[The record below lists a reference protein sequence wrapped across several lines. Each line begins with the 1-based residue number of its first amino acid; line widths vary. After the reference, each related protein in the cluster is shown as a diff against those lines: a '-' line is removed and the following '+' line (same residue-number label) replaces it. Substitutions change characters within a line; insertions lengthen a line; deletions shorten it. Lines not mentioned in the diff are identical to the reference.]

1 MMIGISQPTFM
12 PWIGYFAFL
21 DKIDKLIF
29 LDDVQFD
36 KRSWQQ
42 RNYIKLN
49 KEKSLLTISV
59 KSKGKFDQKI
69 SDVEIIYDKNLDLIK
84 KKIFFA
90 YNKAKY
96 YKNYNNEI
104 FDILDKKYTYLSELN
119 IELIKHFTRILN
131 LNTDFDY
138 SSNYSLNFKKENLIF
153 ELCKKN
159 NCKEYLSTLGSKQYL
174 ESLNTI
180 PETNIKILYF
190 DYKDTIYNQ
199 LSGNFIS
206 KLSILDLL
214 FNEGSNS
221 INIIRQGFRII

>member
-1 MMIGISQPTFM
+1 MAEKNINDNKNNQSSGSNPFNSLKGKDGKPKFNFYWIYGILFVILIGLQF
-12 PWIGYFAFL
+12 IGLGGEGKQTDWRDLKYML
-21 DKIDKLIF
+21 EN
-29 LDDVQFD
+29 DDVS
-36 KRSWQQ
+36 K
-42 RNYIKLN
+42 IVLVN

-131 LNTDFDY
+131 L
-138 SSNYSLNFKKENLIF
+138 KNLI
-153 ELCKKN
+153 LLIRKN
-159 NCKEYLSTLGSKQYL
+159 
-174 ESLNTI
+174 
-180 PETNIKILYF
+180 LYF
-190 DYKDTIYNQ
+190 FLKI
-199 LSGNFIS
+199 I
-206 KLSILDLL
+206 ILIL
-214 FNEGSNS
+214 
-221 INIIRQGFRII
+221 